1 LTGGENGCYGKT
13 TLFNGAGGM
22 KHTFILEEGVW
33 LATGRYF
40 DDAGKAVPIEGS
52 ARITHL
58 KQFWLNES
66 RMKLL
71 LEDKPIGIV
80 NDYEITPFEEGKEST
95 EWKSS
100 NPSLGHLYGQF
111 VIVGDSILSICKSK
125 NGTYR
130 AMEYFL
136 KVTAEHYRNRGAFF
150 RDDQKVSSWEIELE
164 KVEQGKHK

>member
-1 LTGGENGCYGKT
+1 LTGEKKGCYEKT
-13 TLFNGAGGM
+13 NLIDRVVDM
-22 KHTFILEEGVW
+22 KHTFILEEGMW
-33 LATGRYF
+33 LATGHYF
-40 DDAGKAVPIEGS
+40 DDEGKAIPIEGS

-71 LEDKPIGIV
+71 LEDNPISIF

-100 NPSLGHLYGQF
+100 NPSLGQLCGQF

-125 NGTYR
+125 DGTYR
-130 AMEYFL
+130 ATEYLL
-136 KVTAEHYRNRGAFF
+136 KVTDDHFRNRGAFF
-150 RDDQKVSSWEIELE
+150 REDRKVSSWEVELKRVQE
-164 KVEQGKHK
+164 S